1 MADEERGNPQ
11 QEIDHGQAAGR
22 VMSDPIFKVAVM
34 NARKSIVYEW
44 ETAPTVEKR
53 EAAYAKLQALGEVLK
68 ALGAIQNSGV
78 MAEHKARMKG
88 QTRH

>member
-1 MADEERGNPQ
+1 MDDAPKTAQ
-11 QEIDHGQAAGR
+11 QEIDQGQAAGR
-22 VMSDPIFKVAVM
+22 ILSDPIFKVATM
-34 NARKSIVYEW
+34 NARKTIVNEW

-68 ALGAIQNSGV
+68 ALGALQNSGV

>member
-1 MADEERGNPQ
+1 MDDQKPNPQ
-11 QEIDHGQAAGR
+11 QEIDQGQAAGR
-22 VMSDPIFKVAVM
+22 VMSDPIFKIAVM
-34 NARKSIVYEW
+34 NARKTIVNEW

-68 ALGAIQNSGV
+68 ALGALQNSGV
-78 MAEHKARMKG
+78 MAEHKVRMKG